1 MTASSPSPQG
11 PLQPAAQRR
20 PAAQAERRDLQARF
34 WNRLARQYAAD
45 PIADLPGYEKSLAR
59 TAAQLDRT
67 CSVLEIGCGTGT
79 TALRLA
85 PGCAAYRATD
95 LSSEMISIAREKLAS
110 RPVAGLAFDV
120 ADADEPSAGS
130 NDGPTDGP
138 FDRLLAFNVLHLV
151 QDLDAAIAGCV
162 AALAPGGLLISKT
175 PCLREMNWL
184 IPNIALPVARLIGR
198 APPVQCLAQA
208 DLEAAMRRQ
217 GIDIVAVERHA
228 SRGRDFRPFI
238 VARKPGPRRV
248 RAAGP

>member
-1 MTASSPSPQG
+1 MNASSPSPRW
-11 PLQPAAQRR
+11 PLQPAVRSDR
-20 PAAQAERRDLQARF
+20 QARF

-59 TAAQLDRT
+59 TAAHLDRA
-67 CSVLEIGCGTGT
+67 CRVLEIGCGTGT

-95 LSSEMISIAREKLAS
+95 LSSEMIAIAREKLAS

-120 ADADEPSAGS
+120 ADADEPSAG
-130 NDGPTDGP
+130 PTDGP
-138 FDRLLAFNVLHLV
+138 FDRVLAFNVLHLV

-162 AALAPGGLLISKT
+162 AALAPGGRLISKT

-198 APPVQCLAQA
+198 APPVRCLAQA

-217 GIDIVAVERHA
+217 GLDIVAVERHA

-238 VARKPGPRRV
+238 VASKPGPRRV